1 VSFPLI
7 GNPSESPLGKGDK
20 GGCFSERFRTSRNDG
35 KIKMNKKTLEVIE
48 KVHEIFREKGLT
60 LSVAE
65 SCTGG
70 LISHLLTILP
80 GGSTF
85 FNGGVVTYS
94 IDFKERFLGISS
106 EIISAHGAVSEET
119 AREMAERI
127 RIIAKTDYSLSTTG
141 NLGPDVLEGKEKGLV
156 YIAVSREGS
165 TFSRK
170 LRLRGDREENKE
182 EAALSALKFLIET
195 VEEYT

>member
-1 VSFPLI
+1 M
-7 GNPSESPLGKGDK
+7 K
-20 GGCFSERFRTSRNDG
+20 
-35 KIKMNKKTLEVIE
+35 KKTLVVIE
-48 KVHEIFREKGLT
+48 RVHEIFKEKGLT
-60 LSVAE
+60 LSAAE

-80 GGSTF
+80 GASTF

-127 RIIAKTDYSLSTTG
+127 RTLAKTDYSLSTTG
-141 NLGPDVLEGKEKGLV
+141 NVGPDVLEGKEKGLV
-156 YIAVSREGS
+156 YIAVSKKGK
-165 TFSRK
+165 TFSREM
-170 LRLRGDREENKE
+170 RLTGDREENKE

-195 VEEYT
+195 VEGYT

>member
-1 VSFPLI
+1 MDK
-7 GNPSESPLGKGDK
+7 ES
-20 GGCFSERFRTSRNDG
+20 
-35 KIKMNKKTLEVIE
+35 LEAVQ
-48 KVHEIFREKGLT
+48 KVHELFKQEGLT

-80 GGSTF
+80 GASTF

-106 EIISAHGAVSEET
+106 EIISSHGVVSEET

-156 YIAVSREGS
+156 YIAVSKKGK
-165 TFSRK
+165 TFSREM
-170 LRLRGDREENKE
+170 RLRGSREKNKE
-182 EAALSALKFLIET
+182 DAALEALRFLIEI
-195 VEEYT
+195 VEGYT